1 VLALT
6 REVSDALAAC
16 QLTHQARVP
25 IDVGAARVQHA
36 AYEQA
41 LREAGYTVV
50 RLSATAEMPDS
61 VFIEDIAIVFDELA
75 VVTRPGAETRRV
87 EIPAVTDALRPHRPV
102 HTIQPPGTIDGGDVL
117 VVGNRVYIGISSRTN
132 ADAVLQ
138 MHALLSPF
146 GYIVQ
151 DIAVRG
157 CLHLKSAVT
166 ALTDDLLLV
175 NPSLVNIRAFKNF
188 QVVEI
193 DSSEPMAA
201 NALRLRDRVIFP
213 SAFPRT
219 AERVAASGLRLS
231 LVDASELAK
240 AEGAVT
246 CCSLILNT

>member
-1 VLALT
+1 MLALT
-6 REVSDALAAC
+6 REISDALAAC
-16 QLTHQARVP
+16 QLTHQVRVP

-50 RLSATAEMPDS
+50 RLSATEEMPDS

-87 EIPAVTDALRPHRPV
+87 EIPAVADALRPHRPV